1 MEINIVRTLQRE
13 RRQYDVIACR
23 AGRTVLVE
31 CKRWSV
37 HRPRLTALKRVI
49 DGPQAIFWH
58 INEYASALIY
68 CCGKGGA
75 GCCLISLIDP
85 LSEWAC

>member
-1 MEINIVRTLQRE
+1 MNSIRSGLCWKMNGQK
-13 RRQYDVIACR
+13 QPA
-23 AGRTVLVE
+23 
-31 CKRWSV
+31 
-37 HRPRLTALKRVI
+37 I
-49 DGPQAIFWH
+49 DGPQAVLWH